1 MVARCKHA
9 YDAWNR
15 MVAVYADDDGE
26 EGDLIQTCRYDGLTR
41 RIQKIVEG
49 SPDGLEG
56 REA

>member
-1 MVARCKHA
+1 
-9 YDAWNR
+9 